1 MKKYF
6 VCNIRS
12 QTRQIQVN
20 EGFNLIISDTVGFIQ
35 KLPTTLV
42 AAFKSTLEEAK
53 GADVLMHVV
62 DASHS
67 EYRTQI
73 DTVNQIINDLDM
85 DHIPQVVILIKDLC
99 NEQMDVPVSK
109 SAHVLYLV
117 VMKMINKR

>member
-1 MKKYF
+1 M
-6 VCNIRS
+6 
-12 QTRQIQVN
+12 
-20 EGFNLIISDTVGFIQ
+20 
-35 KLPTTLV
+35 

-53 GADVLMHVV
+53 GADILMHVV

-73 DTVNQIINDLDM
+73 DTVNQIINDLEM

-117 VMKMINKR
+117 VMKMIKVKI

>member
-85 DHIPQVVILIKDLC
+85 DHIPQVVIFNKKTYVT
-99 NEQMDVPVSK
+99 NRWMY
-109 SAHVLYLV
+109 LYLNLR
-117 VMKMINKR
+117 MFCI